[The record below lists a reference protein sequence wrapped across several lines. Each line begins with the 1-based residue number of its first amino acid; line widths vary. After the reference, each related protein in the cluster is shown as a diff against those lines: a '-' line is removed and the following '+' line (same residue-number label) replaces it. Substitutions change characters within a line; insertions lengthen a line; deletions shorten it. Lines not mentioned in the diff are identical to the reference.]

1 MSFDELKQH
10 AKEEGYKTIYYG
22 KHRNIIQ
29 TPEGSFLRELIHDV
43 QPYGST
49 PNDPTQSD
57 RHSANTTL
65 PQGDQM
71 DVAPNF
77 DQETVFGDDGM

>member
-1 MSFDELKQH
+1 M
-10 AKEEGYKTIYYG
+10 
-22 KHRNIIQ
+22 
-29 TPEGSFLRELIHDV
+29 RELIHDV
-43 QPYGST
+43 QPYGSIS
-49 PNDPTQSD
+49 NDPTQSD

-65 PQGDQM
+65 TQGDQM